1 MNMFPFYLFS
11 PTSHNGYYPY
21 ADNLVFCIQK
31 EEQKKFMSL
40 ATGSKALTHRNFNRP
55 IER

>member
-1 MNMFPFYLFS
+1 MNMFPFYLFR